1 MSTRAKKSSGNPAK
15 QQRDPDVEKLFKTMR
30 STVELVRD
38 LKGRL
43 TPAQIEWLEGTS
55 VGLMFAYAELT
66 GLPNPIEVIRGDI
79 PMTPEF
85 EEAFTG

>member
-1 MSTRAKKSSGNPAK
+1 MSKRTKASSGNPAK
-15 QQRDPDVEKLFKTMR
+15 TQQDPDEVKLYKAMR

-43 TPAQIEWLEGTS
+43 TPEQILWLEGSS

-85 EEAFTG
+85 EEKFTG